1 MLAVPYTP
9 RALTPAWST
18 WDLHT
23 WLIPI
28 TTNTQGLR
36 CGRWGFSAGL
46 LEGKNVIVAFGFVRL
61 TPTEHEALL
70 SLGLPRFS
78 ARLAAAM
85 HTADSPTF
93 LRSSGA

>member
-61 TPTEHEALL
+61 TPTEHEEFGFAAVQC
-70 SLGLPRFS
+70 SVSGCNAYCRFTHLP
-78 ARLAAAM
+78 
-85 HTADSPTF
+85 
-93 LRSSGA
+93 